1 LNAVLSSKNHL
12 MTSKKDV
19 ESRAA
24 LVHKISFSALP
35 NVSIEDKNI
44 LAKSCSAPHLLH
56 QSIDACVKNQLKKS
70 LIFTFLKSP

>member
-1 LNAVLSSKNHL
+1 

-44 LAKSCSAPHLLH
+44 LSRSDAQRLTYCIDLLMHTSKINEKSH
-56 QSIDACVKNQLKKS
+56 
-70 LIFTFLKSP
+70 